1 MNSDSNLDAKYEAE
15 NQDVLSAFE
24 AVELHVVR
32 DWQGNVLQA
41 VATYADGT
49 QDILFHSLS
58 RESLR
63 GHLHVSSSTRPSS
76 GAQAPPVA

>member
-1 MNSDSNLDAKYEAE
+1 
-15 NQDVLSAFE
+15 
-24 AVELHVVR
+24 VR
-32 DWQGNVLQA
+32 DWRGNVLQA

-63 GHLHVSSSTRPSS
+63 GHLHVSTSTRPSS